1 MPAKMI
7 VNKSEIISVTKS
19 AYYFFSKFNST
30 VYKCDHRGHKL
41 EMKIMRLL
49 DV

>member
-19 AYYFFSKFNST
+19 AYYFFLSSILQPISVTTEDINLK
-30 VYKCDHRGHKL
+30 
-41 EMKIMRLL
+41 
-49 DV
+49 